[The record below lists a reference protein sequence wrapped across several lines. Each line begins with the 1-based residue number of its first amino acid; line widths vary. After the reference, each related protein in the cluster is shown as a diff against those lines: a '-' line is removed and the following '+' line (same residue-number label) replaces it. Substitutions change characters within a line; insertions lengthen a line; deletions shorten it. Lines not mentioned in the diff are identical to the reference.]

1 MNLGSRHYFRAS
13 FSLFRGGFLALIGI
27 WERG

>member
-13 FSLFRGGFLALIGI
+13 FSLVGGGFLDFIGI
-27 WERG
+27 SERG